1 MGANY
6 IFSLTP
12 TFTQGLIIGQ
22 LSILLLL
29 AVILK
34 YLFLD
39 SGPTPPYDAG
49 ILQQLPVPVS
59 SQEKDRSTSRTQFTL
74 GDEGF
79 RGGFD
84 ETESAQWFN
93 VIVRQITESYRSKL
107 RNDVPGA
114 EGEENARQRIEQF
127 ANKFRPEGFV
137 DPIRVLAVDL
147 GASAPHVTGATLN
160 SASSRDEIELA
171 LSYSDTV
178 SVTISTSVLF
188 HYPVPYFIRLPIT
201 LSICL
206 GLFSARVKL
215 IPPDPNSQNPT
226 LTVSLLPDFVLDLK
240 TSSLMGS
247 RAKLA
252 DVPKLHEM
260 IQAQIR
266 RALLE
271 RGTWKI
277 VLPWVASVEEVKEEL
292 ATSAQDDSISSV
304 S

>member
-1 MGANY
+1 M
-6 IFSLTP
+6 TP

-39 SGPTPPYDAG
+39 SGPAPPYDAG
-49 ILQQLPVPVS
+49 LSQKLPVS
-59 SQEKDRSTSRTQFTL
+59 SHEKDRSTSRTEFVF
-74 GDEGF
+74 GDDEF
-79 RGGFD
+79 RGGLD

-93 VIVRQITESYRSKL
+93 LIVHQVVESYRSKL

-127 ANKFRPEGFV
+127 ANSFRPEGFV

-147 GASAPHVTGATLN
+147 GASAPQVTSATLAN
-160 SASSRDEIELA
+160 SLSSRDEIELA
-171 LSYSDTV
+171 ISYSDTV
-178 SVTISTSVLF
+178 SITISSSVLI

-201 LSICL
+201 LSICIAT
-206 GLFSARVKL
+206 FSARLKM
-215 IPPDPNSQNPT
+215 IPPDPSSHNPT
-226 LTVSLLPDFVLDLK
+226 LTVSLLPDFTLDLK

-260 IQAQIR
+260 IQAQVR

-292 ATSAQDDSISSV
+292 ASAAHEDIV
-304 S
+304 L